1 MVWLDLTILFKEMV
15 SVIGKEMVPYNASLH
30 NDNSSSQSSSSS
42 IVIESSPPTE
52 EDSNAVAR
60 LSDFNN
66 SSDSDFSP
74 ACTTTVNKPRKLAL
88 IPSPQDV
95 PASIEGLI

>member
-1 MVWLDLTILFKEMV
+1 
-15 SVIGKEMVPYNASLH
+15 
-30 NDNSSSQSSSSS
+30 
-42 IVIESSPPTE
+42 
-52 EDSNAVAR
+52 